1 MNINPV
7 LAFKGGRISK
17 LFKDPTRETL
27 CWKQGE
33 WNLLE
38 IRQTKLQV
46 VARNLRL
53 KSDCV
58 GVGSSKETN
67 NDFQIDR
74 MSSDQCSPNFNPWYG
89 IAPFLAMLRMPTCG
103 WPRTPMLDFGNVEIL
118 RPNVPGGAAK
128 KTNPQ
133 FIECHETRVSFLSSS
148 CFHTQGLRFA
158 GFVIGP

>member
-1 MNINPV
+1 MISKSNETVQQEVGRLNEHQPSFS
-7 LAFKGGRISK
+7 FKGAGYPSCSRT
-17 LFKDPTRETL
+17 LHAETL

-33 WNLLE
+33 WNLLQ

-53 KSDCV
+53 KSACV

-89 IAPFLAMLRMPTCG
+89 IAPLLAMARMLTCG

-118 RPNVPGGAAK
+118 RPNCARSGRKNTKSP
-128 KTNPQ
+128 
-133 FIECHETRVSFLSSS
+133 IH
-148 CFHTQGLRFA
+148 
-158 GFVIGP
+158 